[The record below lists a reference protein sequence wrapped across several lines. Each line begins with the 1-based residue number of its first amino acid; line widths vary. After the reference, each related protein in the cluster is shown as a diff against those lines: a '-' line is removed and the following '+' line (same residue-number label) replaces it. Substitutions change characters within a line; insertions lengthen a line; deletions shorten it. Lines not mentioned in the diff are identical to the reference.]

1 MAHVLVVDDDVELV
15 ELLRQFLER
24 EGFTVEAAYDGQA
37 GVERALTGDVAIV
50 ILDVMLPLVSGFDV
64 LRRIRE
70 RSPVPVIMLTAR
82 GEEVDRVVGLEI
94 GADDYLPK
102 PFSPRELVARMRA
115 VLRRV
120 ESAPAA
126 PEVLVLGDLRLDLG
140 AREVRLAGEPV
151 PLTGVEIA
159 VLEALLRSAGRVVT
173 RDELSRA
180 ALLRPAS
187 ALDRSLD
194 MHLSNLRRKL
204 GPLPGGGERI
214 KTIRSVGYQY
224 VRPADAG

>member
-24 EGFTVEAAYDGQA
+24 EGFMVEAAYDGQA
-37 GVERALTGDVAIV
+37 GVEKALTGDAAIV
-50 ILDVMLPLVSGFDV
+50 ILDVMLPLLSGLDV

-70 RSPVPVIMLTAR
+70 RSAVPVIMLTAR
-82 GEEVDRVVGLEI
+82 GEEADRVVGLEI

-115 VLRRV
+115 VLRRAG
-120 ESAPAA
+120 SMPTP
-126 PEVLVLGDLRLDLG
+126 PEVLELGDVRLDLG
-140 AREVRLAGEPV
+140 GREARLGGAPI
-151 PLTGVEIA
+151 PLTGVEMG

-214 KTIRSVGYQY
+214 KTIRAVGYQY
-224 VRPADAG
+224 VRPAEQG